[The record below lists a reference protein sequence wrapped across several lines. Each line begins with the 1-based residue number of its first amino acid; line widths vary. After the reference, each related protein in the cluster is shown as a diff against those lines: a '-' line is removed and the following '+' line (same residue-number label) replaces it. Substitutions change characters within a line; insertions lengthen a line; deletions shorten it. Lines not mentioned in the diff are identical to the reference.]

1 MPIVVG
7 VVERCNWRRLSCDL
21 NDGIHWLKCRTTWSR
36 TFEFFNDELTE
47 LQEELDCPD
56 EFICDFL
63 EVIKNRWSPDSCHA
77 KARQHK
83 RDNPSFY

>member
-1 MPIVVG
+1 MDKWIPSQNQKSGLI
-7 VVERCNWRRLSCDL
+7 
-21 NDGIHWLKCRTTWSR
+21 SR

-63 EVIKNRWSPDSCHA
+63 ELIKNRWSPDSCHA

-83 RDNPSFY
+83 RDSPSFY

>member
-1 MPIVVG
+1 MGKWTPSQKQKSGSI
-7 VVERCNWRRLSCDL
+7 
-21 NDGIHWLKCRTTWSR
+21 TR
-36 TFEFFNDELTE
+36 TFDFFIDELAE

-63 EVIKNRWSPDSCHA
+63 EIVKNRWSSDSCHS

-83 RDNPSFY
+83 RDNPSSY